1 MVSVEQLREM
11 LEAGRIVQV
20 RKVLKQSAGLLEAL
34 LTGRTRLHHLT
45 LHLPAVANLSAS
57 QIELAGH
64 GIKEACIA
72 LRVPTPWCACVLS
85 DGKLVCASPGWTR
98 VQRTRCGAGM
108 GADADGCAQGEAAL
122 DQSDVLKFLLHLL
135 AANTQ
140 STSDLALIPVHGLD
154 VGADG
159 ADVADADVHD
169 GWCLQ
174 SHSHEH
180 PRNHGTA
187 DSPESDLAHRVH
199 EQAPHV
205 HVDKSAGAG
214 GAGLV
219 HGPAATSASTR
230 YPYVP
235 VSKRLA
241 VCI

>member
-1 MVSVEQLREM
+1 MHTVWAAVGLVVRVEQLREM
-11 LEAGRIVQV
+11 LEAGRIGQV

-135 AANTQ
+135 AACCTLCLPPG
-140 STSDLALIPVHGLD
+140 SLCLPGTHLVPALITPT
-154 VGADG
+154 
-159 ADVADADVHD
+159 
-169 GWCLQ
+169 
-174 SHSHEH
+174 SHRLFWPLSLTVSRF
-180 PRNHGTA
+180 P
-187 DSPESDLAHRVH
+187 
-199 EQAPHV
+199 
-205 HVDKSAGAG
+205 
-214 GAGLV
+214 
-219 HGPAATSASTR
+219 PA
-230 YPYVP
+230 
-235 VSKRLA
+235 L
-241 VCI
+241 